1 MQRSREITAGGRI
14 LLVEDDLH
22 SRRIS
27 GTALRASGFE
37 VHEASDGHEGVEMAR
52 ALDPDLVV
60 MDLGLPGMSG
70 FEATRRIKGE
80 AGPEPPLVV
89 VLTARVLR
97 EDVESARSAGCDS
110 FLAKPIDPFDLV
122 HEVRR
127 LLGGRRIAT

>member
-1 MQRSREITAGGRI
+1 MQRSSAGAPGGRI

-37 VHEASDGHEGVEMAR
+37 VHEATSGREGVEMAR
-52 ALDPDLVV
+52 ALGPDLVV

-80 AGPEPPLVV
+80 VGADPPLVV

-97 EDVESARSAGCDS
+97 EDVESARRSGCDS

-127 LLGGRRIAT
+127 LLLSRRPAP